1 MQIKKQDESERSKIM
16 RKLERNE
23 PEMRTGKLEQAC
35 MRYGLGKNTM
45 RKVADEAGAVVRIGK
60 CYLVNFS
67 KVDAY
72 MDSISE

>member
-1 MQIKKQDESERSKIM
+1 MKAKGEKIM

>member
-1 MQIKKQDESERSKIM
+1 MKAKGEKII
-16 RKLERNE
+16 RKLERND

>member
-1 MQIKKQDESERSKIM
+1 M

-35 MRYGLGKNTM
+35 MRYGLGKSTM

>member
-1 MQIKKQDESERSKIM
+1 M
-16 RKLERNE
+16 RKMERRE
-23 PEMRTGKLEQAC
+23 PEMRTGKIEQAC

-45 RKVADEAGAVVRIGK
+45 RKVADDAQAVIRIGK
-60 CYLVNFS
+60 CYLINFS

>member
-1 MQIKKQDESERSKIM
+1 M

>member
-1 MQIKKQDESERSKIM
+1 MK
-16 RKLERNE
+16 KLERNE
-23 PEMRTGKLEQAC
+23 PETKTGKLEQAC
-35 MRYGLGKNTM
+35 MRYGLGRNTM

-72 MDSISE
+72 MDKISE

>member
-1 MQIKKQDESERSKIM
+1 M

-23 PEMRTGKLEQAC
+23 PGMRTGKLEQAC